1 MRVLKELAKEE
12 LSWKALLKCIIAEFQ
27 IIFRILKGTYQNKWS
42 QMKESLSYH
51 QPEICR
57 KEKKIK
63 KLREEVKKGGK
74 RMDECMVKKHTTLQK
89 NIVYRNNDKILV
101 RI

>member
-1 MRVLKELAKEE
+1 
-12 LSWKALLKCIIAEFQ
+12 
-27 IIFRILKGTYQNKWS
+27 
-42 QMKESLSYH
+42 MKESLRYH